1 MNLAYSILLVGLM
14 SAQAGAKEQDTKTKG
29 KTLKPLSE
37 EFLLF
42 LAEMEEVE
50 GELMHP
56 VDVADS
62 NLKKAET
69 KQVVKRTVGKKDEDI
84 E

>member
-1 MNLAYSILLVGLM
+1 MNLAYSILLLGLM
-14 SAQAGAKEQDTKTKG
+14 SGQVEAKEQQSKSKG
-29 KTLKPLSE
+29 KPLEPLSE

-56 VDVADS
+56 VDVADT
-62 NLKKAET
+62 NLKKVDSKLSA
-69 KQVVKRTVGKKDEDI
+69 KRPVGKKDEDI